1 MANNICLQYWQV
13 GFQFYA
19 NLNFEGN
26 FEYDLQGSHKMHII
40 CGGATFKF
48 ELEWVWW
55 KFFVNNL
62 PLSIHSKKFSQLKDK
77 ALFRKYFLQNNT

>member
-48 ELEWVWW
+48 
-55 KFFVNNL
+55 
-62 PLSIHSKKFSQLKDK
+62 
-77 ALFRKYFLQNNT
+77 